1 MNAGIFKY
9 ILICCFALTLLFK
22 ASGALSVFKKSV
34 SQIEYSESSKESTE
48 KEEKQVEAEYLYDHL
63 VSYHDLKSPVLIPT
77 KVLLPLNFFI
87 PAYFPE
93 VLTPPPSSLV

>member
-1 MNAGIFKY
+1 MNTGIFKY

-22 ASGALSVFKKSV
+22 ASDVLSVFKKSI
-34 SQIEYSESSKESTE
+34 SQVEYSDSDKESTE
-48 KEEKQVEAEYLYDHL
+48 KEEKQAEAEYLDDHFI
-63 VSYHDLKSPVLIPT
+63 SYNDIKSPVLIPT
-77 KVLLPLNFFI
+77 KVLLPLNFFT